1 MNSLAELVS
10 EVHITLFRANRCT
23 QLYCVCGMEV
33 YHSSYY
39 HHTHLCRY
47 LLNPLTILSTSSF
60 STVNLTN
67 LFIILSLTMIA
78 KGDVYL
84 VLELL

>member
-1 MNSLAELVS
+1 
-10 EVHITLFRANRCT
+10 
-23 QLYCVCGMEV
+23 MEV

-84 VLELL
+84 SVGAAATTADITFIVPYASFT